1 MIHHLSSQQS
11 GKFVILASR
20 NFNLMFGTV
29 AAIFMKVVDAHIS
42 LSALLRD
49 LTLT

>member
-1 MIHHLSSQQS
+1 
-11 GKFVILASR
+11 
-20 NFNLMFGTV
+20 MFGTV
-29 AAIFMKVVDAHIS
+29 AAIFMKVVDTDIS